1 MKNLSSYLK
10 SAVFFGFALM
20 CFLSLASYTAQDISL
35 VSSHSIRQSHN
46 FIGLVGAYS
55 AFSLFFIFGY
65 AAYFLP
71 FYLFFL
77 GWGAL
82 GLVRFF
88 GLGKSRLVNSISFLL
103 FVTAFSALIGMFF
116 SDQTSAFN
124 SAGLSGWWLS
134 GLLRKY
140 LNFYGSFIV
149 LSFVMTIT
157 ALLLFGLFLVDSANG
172 LRALIARGIDY
183 IKDKRA
189 QKDIILPVREETRKT
204 RQMQEKE
211 VEEKEMAASEK
222 KIVTEEKLKAK
233 PEIKPD
239 IKVYVPASSGNR
251 PITKSLPKAAVLA
264 VPLDKEAAKKKIEE
278 LEKQAVKAFDP
289 KSYQMPSIDLLK
301 VPPQQDL
308 GDIKEN
314 IEGNIKD
321 LENALASFGVEARVV
336 SVQKG
341 PVVTMYELQPQAGVK
356 ITQISS
362 LHDDLALAMKAAS
375 VRIVAPIPGK
385 GTIGVEIPNE
395 KKLMVTLREVLE
407 DKSFQKA
414 ESKLSIV
421 IGKDVAGNPVVADL
435 KDMPHLLIAG
445 ATGSGKTVC
454 VNSLICSILFKARPD
469 EVKFIMVDP
478 KMVELACYTGIPHM
492 MYPIISEAKKA
503 FTALNWAVEEM
514 ERRYKT
520 LAASGTRNIDSY
532 NNGRK
537 EDRMPFIV
545 LIIDELAD
553 LMTVARDTVE
563 TSIQRLAQLSRAVG
577 IHLVL
582 ATQRPSV
589 DVITGVIKANLP
601 ARISFKVAAKV
612 DSRTVLDA
620 MGADKLLGKGDL
632 LFLKPGAIKIMRA
645 QGSFMDDEDINS
657 LTDFLRTQGAPV
669 YEKAIDE
676 SEKKMIVAGES
687 DELLDEAI
695 RIVLSVRQASASIL
709 QRRMRVGYT
718 RAARLLDLM
727 EQEGI
732 VGPFCG
738 SKAREIMVDTEQYL
752 AQKTAETQV

>member
-1 MKNLSSYLK
+1 MKHLSSYLK
-10 SAVFFGFALM
+10 SAVFFSLALM
-20 CFLSLASYTAQDISL
+20 AFLSLISYTTQDISL
-35 VSSHSIRQSHN
+35 ISSHNIRQSHN

-55 AFSLFFIFGY
+55 AFGLFFIFGY

-77 GWGAL
+77 GWSAL
-82 GLVRFF
+82 GIVRFF
-88 GLGKSRLVNSISFLL
+88 GLGKSRLVNSVSFFL
-103 FVTAFSALIGMFF
+103 FITAFSALIGMFF
-116 SDQTSAFN
+116 ADQTTAFN
-124 SAGLSGWWLS
+124 LSGLSGWWLS
-134 GLLRKY
+134 GFLRKY

-157 ALLLFGLFLVDSANG
+157 ALLLFGLFLVDSVNG
-172 LRALIARGIDY
+172 LRALINRSIEY

-189 QKDIILPVREETRKT
+189 QKDIVLPVREESRKV
-204 RQMQEKE
+204 REREAQVKESEIIEKKSLA
-211 VEEKEMAASEK
+211 EEKP
-222 KIVTEEKLKAK
+222 KIKDQ
-233 PEIKPD
+233 IKPD
-239 IKVYVPASSGNR
+239 IRVYVPTES
-251 PITKSLPKAAVLA
+251 KAAAKPAKPLVP
-264 VPLDKEAAKKKIEE
+264 VTPLDKEAAKKKIEE

-289 KSYQMPSIDLLK
+289 KTYQMPSIDLLK
-301 VPPQQDL
+301 IPPPQDL

-321 LENALASFGVEARVV
+321 LQNALASFGVEAHVV

-395 KKLMVTLREVLE
+395 KKLMVSLREVLE
-407 DKSFQKA
+407 DKTFQKS

-520 LAASGTRNIDSY
+520 LAAAGARNIDGY

-632 LFLKPGAIKIMRA
+632 LFLKPGAMKIMRA
-645 QGSFMDDEDINS
+645 QGAFMDDEDINN

-676 SEKKMIVAGES
+676 SEKKQIVAGEG

-752 AQKTAETQV
+752 AQKGEGTQV